1 MCKLPGWDSSS
12 LKWHNFQ
19 SLTSDGIGYGV
30 HNASELAPLAQLVQA
45 RLFSLPRQRMMAS
58 PMSSILEDPL
68 AKAWENFVQEG
79 YIPIVLEASQ
89 ELGKVQDSEKEP
101 FQSKWLAIEKPSN

>member
-1 MCKLPGWDSSS
+1 
-12 LKWHNFQ
+12 
-19 SLTSDGIGYGV
+19 
-30 HNASELAPLAQLVQA
+30 
-45 RLFSLPRQRMMAS
+45 
-58 PMSSILEDPL
+58 MSSILEDPL
-68 AKAWENFVQEG
+68 AKALENFVQEG